1 MVKKAT
7 AYGQQAVCQVK
18 PKNAVSLFLICDA
31 MRAEVSSQFL
41 ISSLLSFKLD
51 YKKKGES
58 AAADGRRTDG
68 RRLALFFTM
77 QRLFHIPSHQ
87 YNVFFGERN
96 GGARAVN
103 FWPCIYVFSLSL
115 SSRKA
120 IIIIG

>member
-1 MVKKAT
+1 M
-7 AYGQQAVCQVK
+7 
-18 PKNAVSLFLICDA
+18 PSLSDV

-58 AAADGRRTDG
+58 ADGRTSERTNG
-68 RRLALFFTM
+68 RTALSVIFLPHPKAIPFHLINIMCFSESVMVVRARLISGHVRALALF
-77 QRLFHIPSHQ
+77 
-87 YNVFFGERN
+87 
-96 GGARAVN
+96 
-103 FWPCIYVFSLSL
+103 SL